1 MSCSTLSGDHEE
13 MPARPSSR
21 LHAGLLILVMVAAVL
36 SACRPAGSVSAPPP
50 TPTRIT
56 RNGIPLLTAS
66 DIKALVDQ
74 HADAEFA
81 ARSEFVIID
90 VRTDLAYAA
99 GHVPGA
105 VHFPEDQA
113 ETRYTELPRD
123 KPIVAY

>member
-1 MSCSTLSGDHEE
+1 MCNRYVG
-13 MPARPSSR
+13 
-21 LHAGLLILVMVAAVL
+21 
-36 SACRPAGSVSAPPP
+36 ACRPAGPVSAPPP
-50 TPTRIT
+50 TPTRTT

-81 ARSEFVIID
+81 ARSEFGLIID

-105 VHFPEDQA
+105 VHSPEDQA
-113 ETRYTELPRD
+113 ETRYTELPRN

>member
-1 MSCSTLSGDHEE
+1 MPCSTLSVDHEE
-13 MPARPSSR
+13 MRARPSSR

-50 TPTRIT
+50 TPTRTT

-74 HADAEFA
+74 HAD
-81 ARSEFVIID
+81 VLIID
-90 VRTDLAYAA
+90 VRTDLAYAT